1 MLKGRL
7 GFFNNESGMSL
18 VSVTIAAG
26 IMGMIALA
34 MMRMQDNQLKTQ
46 NDMVIR
52 NEIMLFMNKLS
63 NYLSKDDYCEV
74 NFEGMKINESSSI
87 RLEKVVN
94 PLKRVLYQTGEKYG
108 NNSFKL
114 LSITQKE
121 FFYDQEDNN
130 SGVLK
135 LNVAMEKSKKATGA
149 KIINKELEVFLFFNP
164 DNEVYACGDGAGLTA
179 TLGTDPGID
188 AEEIKK
194 TILEAAKSGDS
205 PVTFKGTTVNPSNN
219 SDSGASQSE
228 AQKQA
233 KLKREMQE
241 AMENNPTLKL
251 LKSTIENIEKSNKEF
266 KDLEE
271 KHMREAGQFQ
281 RR

>member
-87 RLEKVVN
+87 RLEKIVN

-135 LNVAMEKSKKATGA
+135 LNVSMEKSKKATGA

-164 DNEVYACGDGAGLTA
+164 DKEVYACGDGAGLTA
-179 TLGTDPGID
+179 TLGADPGID

-194 TILEAAKSGDS
+194 TILEAAKTGDS
-205 PVTFKGTTVNPSNN
+205 PVTFKGTTVSPSDN
-219 SDSGASQSE
+219 SGGSE

-251 LKSTIENIEKSNKEF
+251 LKSTIENIERSNKEF
-266 KDLEE
+266 KELEE
-271 KHMREAGQFQ
+271 KHLREAGQF
-281 RR
+281 RRK